1 MKLNTLN
8 KILFVAVFLA
18 GAEVRS
24 AAAADVIGA
33 SGSSASTAS
42 TSGGGSAK
50 TTTLGAETADFVPS
64 GILMELGTVDQG
76 YCDPTDPNFPNCV
89 CPSSGPEN
97 QTCCGQSG
105 HANYVNCDGDP
116 LRKACRDNLRDA
128 PSESV
133 AGALAACCTA
143 LGYTATCENQTTS
156 GGDSGSN

>member
-1 MKLNTLN
+1 MKLNKLN
-8 KILFVAVFLA
+8 KILFISLLLT
-18 GAEVRS
+18 GAKARS
-24 AAAADVIGA
+24 AVAADVVVA

-42 TSGGGSAK
+42 TSSGVTTK
-50 TTTLGAETADFVPS
+50 TTAVEAESPDFAPS

-89 CPSSGPEN
+89 CPSSGSEN
-97 QTCCGQSG
+97 QNCCSQPG

-128 PSESV
+128 PVDAV

-143 LGYTATCENQTTS
+143 LGYTATCENQSDAS
-156 GGDSGSN
+156 GNSGAN